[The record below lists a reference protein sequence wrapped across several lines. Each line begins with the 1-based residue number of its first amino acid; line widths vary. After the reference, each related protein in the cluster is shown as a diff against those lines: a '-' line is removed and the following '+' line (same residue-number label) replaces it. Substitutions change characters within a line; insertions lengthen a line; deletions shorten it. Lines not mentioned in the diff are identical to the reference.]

1 MTDLSLSLN
10 MDPVEDNMI
19 LKIIKT
25 LEEKTKLVREQTT
38 IMDVKTDELA
48 QARLDLQET
57 EVI

>member
-1 MTDLSLSLN
+1 